1 MKLPSSSDLLFS
13 GKCFIASMLA
23 LYVSLAAGLPRPF
36 WAMMTAYIV
45 ASPFSGAVRS
55 KALFR
60 VCGTLIGSAATIFIV
75 PRMANAPELLSLAL
89 ACWVAVCLYV
99 SLLDRTPRSYVFML
113 AGYTAGLIGFPA
125 VTDPSAIFD
134 TGLARV
140 EEITIGILA
149 ATVVH
154 SLVFPQGVGPVLL
167 ARLDR
172 ALADAQR
179 WVAEALAPAADGARP
194 THTRLALAGEISEL
208 RVMSTHLPFDT
219 SHLRWTSGMVHGLHD
234 RLTLMVPLLLAVE
247 DRLRALREVDP
258 ASLTPRWERLLADIV
273 AWVEAGQDAD
283 PARAAQLRAELTQ
296 LTPALPSD
304 ADWSAILRLNLAQR
318 LDALIA
324 ACEEGLELRTNV
336 DAVMRGGTAVYTP
349 HLTPSVLHRDHGM
362 ALRSALAAV
371 LAILVCCG
379 FWIATGWP
387 SGAAAPMM
395 AGVFCCFFAT
405 QDDPTPAIRMFI
417 KWTLISAPVGALY
430 ILCVLPAVH
439 SYEMLVLT
447 IAPVFLLAGAYMP
460 RPATAGQALAF
471 LIGIAGT
478 LSLQDTGT
486 LDIPSFLNGMVA
498 QLFGYI
504 AAGAITAVVR
514 TVGGDWMARR
524 MLRIARKDV
533 AQMAQSATPAS
544 LLHIS
549 ARMVDRIGLLMPRL
563 AMAQP
568 APEAHAVALEALREL
583 RVGLH
588 IAQLR
593 GMQWQLEQ
601 AGVALRPL
609 LQKLAG
615 YFGHG
620 ASDAAATASSAPP
633 VPSAPPTSAS
643 PAAPASPAAAASPAA
658 PGSPAAPASPVAA
671 ASAAS
676 AASTALLAQL
686 DATLRAVCG
695 AAGDTRPLAAAA
707 LASMRR
713 DLFPGAALYQP
724 TAVEQP
730 A

>member
-1 MKLPSSSDLLFS
+1 MKMPGSGDLLFS
-13 GKCFIASMLA
+13 AKCFIASMLA

-60 VCGTLIGSAATIFIV
+60 VCGTLIGSGATILMV
-75 PRMANAPELLSLAL
+75 PRLANAPELLSLAL

-125 VTDPSAIFD
+125 VTDPSTIFD

-149 ATVVH
+149 ATAVH
-154 SLVFPQGVGPVLL
+154 SLVFPQGVGPALL
-167 ARLDR
+167 GRLDR
-172 ALADAQR
+172 ALGDAQR
-179 WVAEALAPAADGARP
+179 WVAEALTPAAGAARP
-194 THTRLALAGEISEL
+194 THARLALAGEISEL

-247 DRLRALREVDP
+247 DRLRTLREVDP

-273 AWVEAGQDAD
+273 DWVRAGQDAD
-283 PARAAQLRAELTQ
+283 PARAAQLRAELAR
-296 LTPALPSD
+296 LTPALPPD
-304 ADWSAILRLNLAQR
+304 AGWSAILRLNLAQR

-324 ACEEGLELRTNV
+324 ACEEGLELRGNV
-336 DAVMRGGTAVYTP
+336 DAVMRGGAAVYTP

-447 IAPVFLLAGAYMP
+447 IAPVFLVAGAYMP
-460 RPATAGQALAF
+460 RPATGGQALAF

-486 LDIPSFLNGMVA
+486 LDIPNFLNGMVA

-504 AAGAITAVVR
+504 AAGVITAVVR

-533 AQMAQSATPAS
+533 AQMAQPATPAS

-563 AMAQP
+563 AVAHP
-568 APEAHAVALEALREL
+568 TPEAHAAALAALREL

-593 GMQWQLEQ
+593 GMQRQLEQ

-609 LQKLAG
+609 LQKLGG
-615 YFGHG
+615 YFGRG
-620 ASDAAATASSAPP
+620 ASDAAGVDASSASSSP
-633 VPSAPPTSAS
+633 SAS
-643 PAAPASPAAAASPAA
+643 P
-658 PGSPAAPASPVAA
+658 
-671 ASAAS
+671 
-676 AASTALLAQL
+676 ALLAQL
-686 DATLRAVCG
+686 DATLRAVCA
-695 AAGDTRPLAAAA
+695 AAGDARPLAAAA

-713 DLFPGAALYQP
+713 DLFPGAAAYQP
-724 TAVEQP
+724 TATVENP
-730 A
+730 T